1 MKKLRSFSALKPTG
15 DTHIGNYIGA
25 IQQWVQRQD
34 ENENLYCIVD
44 LHALT
49 IVENVNPEV
58 LKQRTREVAMLYIA
72 CGLDPVKNNIFIQSH
87 VKEHAELCWLLN
99 CVTPVGW
106 LERMTQYKSK
116 AAELK
121 SVGTGL
127 LDYPVLMAADILLYD
142 ADVVPVGDDQ
152 LQHVE
157 LCRDIAGRFNHLFG
171 ETFKLPEYKLPQ
183 SGARIM
189 SLDNPQNKMSKSDG
203 AKKSGHSI
211 GLLDDEK
218 TIKKAINRSVTDDS
232 QDTSFESASP
242 GVLNLLTIYKSL
254 TDFSNKEIE
263 NRFEGKGYGYLKNAL
278 FEVVLDKLT
287 PIQKEYNRLSLEVDY
302 MDNLLSANADKARQ
316 IASKTVDLVK
326 QRCGIG

>member
-1 MKKLRSFSALKPTG
+1 MKKLRSFSAVKPTG
-15 DTHIGNYIGA
+15 DIHMGNYIGA
-25 IQQWVQRQD
+25 IQQWVKRQD
-34 ENENLYCIVD
+34 ENENIYCIVD

-49 IVENVNPEV
+49 IAENVDPQI

-127 LDYPVLMAADILLYD
+127 FGYPVLMAADILLYD
-142 ADVVPVGDDQ
+142 ADIVPVGDDQ

-189 SLDNPQNKMSKSDG
+189 GLDNPENKMSKSDG
-203 AKKSGHSI
+203 DNKSGHSI

-218 TIKKAINRSVTDDS
+218 SIKKAINRSVTDDN
-232 QDTSFESASP
+232 QNTSFESASP

-254 TDFSNKEIE
+254 TDLSNEEIE
-263 NRFEGKGYGYLKNAL
+263 NLFVGKGYGYLKNAL
-278 FEVVLDKLT
+278 FEVVMDKLN
-287 PIQKEYNRLSLEVDY
+287 PIQKEFNRLSTEVDY
-302 MDNLLSANADKARQ
+302 MDSLLSANADKARQ